1 MAEIVSIDNTEGVW
15 GLSSMDE
22 EKRNMLKLDLANK
35 LNKEAISWKQ
45 NARETSLKD
54 WDKNTKYFHCL
65 ANQQRICNYAEKILI
80 DDIKVEGNAA
90 MRGYHQNILS
100 ETIHKGLSP

>member
-54 WDKNTKYFHCL
+54 
-65 ANQQRICNYAEKILI
+65 
-80 DDIKVEGNAA
+80 
-90 MRGYHQNILS
+90 
-100 ETIHKGLSP
+100 